1 MILCIRS
8 SNDKQ
13 PTFVANRNAEILK
26 TSTLYEWHQIQGTK
40 NPSELGTRGISFEE
54 LSNSDWM
61 ERSNWLKKLVVLV
74 TDNLHPPANE
84 IEVQTKSPVQ
94 TELFPNEMKALLSV
108 QETSSN
114 SEIATLA
121 PFIDAEVVLRAKGRL
136 RRFMMDFESKPPIF

>member
-1 MILCIRS
+1 
-8 SNDKQ
+8 
-13 PTFVANRNAEILK
+13 
-26 TSTLYEWHQIQGTK
+26 
-40 NPSELGTRGISFEE
+40 
-54 LSNSDWM
+54 M
-61 ERSNWLKKLVVLV
+61 ERSNWLKRLFVLV